1 MGNDI
6 INMMK
11 FFALV
16 ALTVFA
22 TANAST
28 VASVTASRTSEI
40 TGTDGGNL
48 VLVITAGAGVV
59 ADTTGTIAVAVTGG
73 GLFSDDGDTS
83 CTATVAGVTPA
94 PNFKSTET
102 GNAAN
107 KGVVT
112 NQGTATETI
121 TFTMGTATSDTLAAN
136 GVITITC
143 TDNLVAKN
151 AATVTTYTFSATTS
165 GDITAATGTYAL
177 TETSSTAFT
186 ASRGTGATNLMTG
199 MPGGDLTFSSTPPT
213 FTTKTVSGAS
223 GSQVL
228 TLTLDSANTA
238 IVAATKAATI
248 VCTDNLANN
257 PAAGAVTFN
266 FATGTDTSAL
276 AAQTGYTIG
285 AKKVTAFTAARATS
299 LVTGVAG
306 GDLTFTFT
314 PTTAIAADG
323 PATITATETLY
334 TATGA
339 ATTCA
344 TTVTGGGTAP
354 TSTTTVASSGTG
366 VTGNN
371 VLVLTFVG
379 NGVNAGSV
387 AIVVCSAD
395 LAVNG
400 AAGAV
405 TFGIRTDAADGT
417 ALDSE
422 ATAQTG
428 YTITAATSAASS
440 TASVSMLTMLALAA
454 VAMRQ

>member
-1 MGNDI
+1 
-6 INMMK
+6 MMK

-59 ADTTGTIAVAVTGG
+59 ADTSGTIAVAVTGG

-177 TETSSTAFT
+177 TENSSTAFT
-186 ASRGTGATNLMTG
+186 PSRGTGATNLMTG
-199 MPGGDLTFSSTPPT
+199 MPGGDLSFS
-213 FTTKTVSGAS
+213 
-223 GSQVL
+223 
-228 TLTLDSANTA
+228 
-238 IVAATKAATI
+238 
-248 VCTDNLANN
+248 
-257 PAAGAVTFN
+257 
-266 FATGTDTSAL
+266 
-276 AAQTGYTIG
+276 
-285 AKKVTAFTAARATS
+285 
-299 LVTGVAG
+299 
-306 GDLTFTFT
+306 FT
-314 PTTAIAADG
+314 PTTALAAGD
-323 PATITATETLY
+323 TITLTPRNAGNTAGVDIFTTTGATAC
-334 TATGA
+334 TATVA
-339 ATTCA
+339 DATT
-344 TTVTGGGTAP
+344 P
-354 TSTTTVASSGTG
+354 PP
-366 VTGNN
+366 
-371 VLVLTFVG
+371 
-379 NGVNAGSV
+379 
-387 AIVVCSAD
+387 
-395 LAVNG
+395 
-400 AAGAV
+400 
-405 TFGIRTDAADGT
+405 
-417 ALDSE
+417 
-422 ATAQTG
+422 
-428 YTITAATSAASS
+428 
-440 TASVSMLTMLALAA
+440 
-454 VAMRQ
+454 